1 MITLRCTTQGGTQ
14 KFDLDVNEKAIPLNY
29 QFWSIDKP
37 FSLISPY
44 SFNFNLPFS
53 KTNDAFFSFYFDANT
68 SDGTFSSAIKTEVE
82 LYVDSVLVMSGVL
95 QLHACGEKAGGY
107 TVSILEQISK
117 LFDVIKGM
125 TFPQLFTDGVGNVD
139 TDLDHSLTW
148 ANVTNSWVTTN
159 DITSG
164 LVGNGTIV
172 YPLSDWGQG
181 LSQNNQ
187 NAGTGAGFRFN
198 FFTAGGQLQSGG
210 MDDDNLN
217 VQNFKP
223 AIRVKY
229 LLDYIAQKAGYTIQ
243 SDFLLTPDF
252 LDVYMFLAT
261 ETKRSIGRAL
271 YGCQAGLQTNYNLQ
285 IGQASLW
292 EPLSFHDEASP
303 NYDPDGL
310 VVSGQLVAPFDG
322 VFTVQYQLL
331 VETLS
336 GPVGTGFSVSGRVVI
351 AGESTV
357 PDQSQI
363 CAYQTETT
371 VNFTWVLEL
380 TAGQSVAFLVNTTNT
395 DSLLTIRKNIGTA
408 YTYLRLD
415 ELTSINQ
422 FVDVS
427 ENFGDVTVDKFLKG
441 IAERFNLIIYSTPKS
456 PTVLQIED
464 WNTWLSNVT
473 ETRDWTDVVDQ
484 DSININPTTKFQKQK
499 YLFAD
504 AQGKSFVNRW
514 WAENFGWVK
523 GQYEYLNT
531 NDFVSGESKTQ
542 PLFEPLR
549 NRQIY
554 PTIQNT
560 GTSVI
565 PNVLVPCFWDWH
577 DGSDGS
583 IYLKEF
589 RPAKPVLAYYNGLQ
603 PIGNGG
609 EFQFGGTQ
617 YTTYPYFS
625 EFNEVP
631 VSTTTKSLA
640 WGYDW
645 PDNYTAP
652 FIGGD
657 GGGATTRYA
666 FTEYWSRMFNELFGS
681 ESRIMTCSI
690 ELDYTDLYNLDF
702 KDNIYLDGC
711 FWRLMKIDNYALG
724 TTGKAEA
731 TLFKVVSAVTGRVN
745 LSCSSLPI
753 SFNVDGTVN
762 FVDSSGNPTAATED
776 CCTLHGYIYS
786 ETKRACFYKPSAGGG
801 GTSGG
806 GGGNG
811 GGGVGNDGA
820 NPNRN
825 VDNEMPTAYTDFS
838 RSKVNAFSQ
847 RDTIGNDISTN
858 LFAQTTGLGG
868 VNAVQN
874 NGIGEFTIPQ
884 DSVIYVRLQA
894 VITEVGGVSGTVGN
908 TSTQNIQATVANT
921 SSSPT
926 SQSIARQVGVT
937 TTIAE
942 NKDSGT
948 VATISI
954 RENQAS
960 DGALAT
966 FTVYCTGSAGVNLQ
980 WFIDAQLTTLQLS
993 NAEGQLRPIVYNL
1006 DPNIVMQAN
1015 LSGQDFMYFNLEIV

>member
-1 MITLRCTTQGGTQ
+1 MITLRCTTQGGAQ

-68 SDGTFSSAIKTEVE
+68 SEGTFSASVKTDVE
-82 LYVDSVLVMSGVL
+82 LYVDGVMVMGGVL
-95 QLHACGEKAGGY
+95 QLHECGEKVRGY
-107 TVSILEQISK
+107 TVNILEQISK

-148 ANVTNSWVTTN
+148 SNIKNSWVTSN

-181 LSQNNQ
+181 VAQNSQ
-187 NAGTGAGFRFN
+187 NAGTGSGFAFD
-198 FFTAGGQLQSGG
+198 FFTQSGQLQSGG
-210 MDDDNLN
+210 MDDDTLTA
-217 VQNFKP
+217 QNFKP
-223 AIRVKY
+223 SIRVKY
-229 LLDYIAQKAGYTIQ
+229 LLNYIAQKAGYTIE
-243 SDFLLTPDF
+243 SNFLSTPDF
-252 LDVYMFLAT
+252 EKVYMFLAT
-261 ETKRSIGRAL
+261 ETLRSVGRAL
-271 YGCQAGLQTNYNLQ
+271 YGCQAGLNTDYQ
-285 IGQASLW
+285 IQISQATIW
-292 EPLSFHDEASP
+292 QPLSFFDETTP

-310 VVSGQLVAPFDG
+310 VVNGELVAPFDG
-322 VFTVQYQLL
+322 VFTISYQIL
-331 VETLS
+331 VKATA
-336 GPVGTGFSVSGRVVI
+336 GTPNFGFEVSGRVLVN
-351 AGESTV
+351 GESTV
-357 PDQSQI
+357 PNQSQI
-363 CAYQTETT
+363 VAYQAET
-371 VNFTWVLEL
+371 VVAFQWVLEL
-380 TAGQSVAFLVNTTNT
+380 TAGQSVQFLVNTTNT
-395 DSLLTIRKNIGTA
+395 LSDVTIRKTIGNA
-408 YTYLRLD
+408 RTYLRLD

-427 ENFGDVTVDKFLKG
+427 ENFGELTVDKFLKG
-441 IAERFNLIIYSTPKS
+441 IAERFNLIIYSNPRS

-464 WNTWLSNVT
+464 WNTWLNT
-473 ETRDWTDVVDQ
+473 LDQTKDWTDVVDQ

-504 AQGKSFVNRW
+504 AQGKSFSNRW
-514 WAENFGWVK
+514 WLENFGWVK

-531 NDFVSGESKTQ
+531 NDFVAGEEKTE

-554 PTIQNT
+554 TSFQNT

-589 RPAKPVLAYYNGLQ
+589 RPSKPVLAYYNGLQ
-603 PIGNGG
+603 DIGNGG

-625 EFNEVP
+625 EFNEVG
-631 VSTTTKSLA
+631 VTTTTKSLA

-652 FIGGD
+652 FIGGETQ
-657 GGGATTRYA
+657 GATLRYA
-666 FTEYWSRMFNELFGS
+666 FTEYWSRMFNELFGD

-690 ELDYTDLYNLDF
+690 ELDYVDLYNLDF
-702 KDNIYLDGC
+702 RDNIYLDGC
-711 FWRLMKIDNYALG
+711 YWRLMKIDNYALG
-724 TTGKAEA
+724 TTGRAQA
-731 TLFKVVSAVTGRVN
+731 TLLKVISAGTGRVDLN
-745 LSCSSLPI
+745 CTGRPI

-762 FVDSSGNPTAATED
+762 FVDAQGDPLKATEA
-776 CCTLHGYIYS
+776 CCLLAGYVWS
-786 ETKRACFYKPSAGGG
+786 QTKDECFYRPGSGGG

-811 GGGVGNDGA
+811 GGGVGTDGA
-820 NPNRN
+820 NANRN
-825 VDNEMPTAYTDFS
+825 IDNALPTAYTDFNG
-838 RSKVNAFSQ
+838 SKIVAFAQ
-847 RDTIGNDISTN
+847 QGTIGNDIKTN
-858 LFAQTTGLGG
+858 LFATTSGPTGT
-868 VNAVQN
+868 NAVQN
-874 NGIGEFTIPQ
+874 NGISEFVIPQ
-884 DSVIYVRLQA
+884 DSIIYIRLQA
-894 VITEVGGVSGTVGN
+894 VVTEIGGASGVVGN
-908 TSTQNIQATVANT
+908 TSTQNVQATVANT
-921 SSSPT
+921 KSSYT

-937 TTIAE
+937 TTFAE
-942 NKDSGT
+942 NKDAGT
-948 VATISI
+948 VATIAI
-954 RENQAS
+954 RENQSS
-960 DGALAT
+960 DGSLAT
-966 FTVYCTGSAGVNLQ
+966 FTILCTGTTGVNLQ
-980 WFIDAQLTTLQLS
+980 WFIDAQLTTLQLGS
-993 NAEGQLRPIVYNL
+993 TDGHARPIVYNL

-1015 LSGQDFMYFNLEIV
+1015 LTGEDFLYWNLQIA